1 MFTCRFPSARS
12 AFCSTWNWVKVE
24 RFKNNPQ
31 TKIDAMGMNWKK
43 IAKLMWWEIIDW
55 VMLIHSQTFP
65 ADSSTWSHALN
76 NKCLPLSEHFR
87 NLSNYEALHK
97 LLTLDSATLRA
108 PAAAN
113 SWMDR
118 AANHEWRKQL
128 EAPRMSRS
136 RNKIL
141 KKKPFC
147 RSIISGCHGSCK
159 RVNPVHVHK
168 LEALATCFHSPELGR
183 LHYVF
188 NFNVPF
194 AFGSY

>member
-1 MFTCRFPSARS
+1 
-12 AFCSTWNWVKVE
+12 
-24 RFKNNPQ
+24 
-31 TKIDAMGMNWKK
+31 
-43 IAKLMWWEIIDW
+43 
-55 VMLIHSQTFP
+55 MLIRSQTFP

-76 NKCLPLSEHFR
+76 NKCLRQSEQFR
-87 NLSNYEALHK
+87 NLSDYEALHK
-97 LLTLDSATLRA
+97 LLTLDSATLHA
-108 PAAAN
+108 PAGEK
-113 SWMDR
+113 SR
-118 AANHEWRKQL
+118 QRIHEWRKQL

-168 LEALATCFHSPELGR
+168 LEAPATCFHFPELGR

-194 AFGSY
+194 AFGSYYRVT